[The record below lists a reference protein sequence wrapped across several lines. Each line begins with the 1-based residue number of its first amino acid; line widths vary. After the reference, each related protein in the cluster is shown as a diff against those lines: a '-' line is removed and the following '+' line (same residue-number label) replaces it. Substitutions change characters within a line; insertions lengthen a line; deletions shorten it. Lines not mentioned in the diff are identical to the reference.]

1 MSLSSEIKEYALSLG
16 YDRVGF
22 TTAEEFPIY
31 EKELTERR
39 HMYDW
44 TAEGGDRM
52 LKSADPK
59 NIPIQMKWWVKW
71 GGFTNGAGAGSQSVR
86 HAAVCSGS
94 FWKIKDAK

>member
-59 NIPIQMKWWVKW
+59 NILPEARSIVVAVYDYFKPGFPISNRGYRQVSMVK
-71 GGFTNGAGAGSQSVR
+71 
-86 HAAVCSGS
+86 
-94 FWKIKDAK
+94 